1 MVLTYGYDA
10 AAAKVGAIFPV
21 RVNNARERG
30 REREYS
36 TAKQQGLES
45 FKNHGCI
52 LVPAGV

>member
-1 MVLTYGYDA
+1 VVLTYGYDA